1 MNFYN
6 EIKNKLIDNEIY
18 IRVKDYSKNQN
29 TVMTYFEIGKLLHKA
44 GSKYGESIIIE
55 YSNKLKLEVGKKY
68 NERTLRSMRQFY
80 TMFNDEFWKPVVSK
94 MSWTN
99 FLIIMP
105 LKDKNKMFY
114 YINECI
120 NKNLSKRKLIEK
132 IKNKEYERLPEET
145 KEKLIIKEEN
155 NISDFIKN
163 PIIIITWIY
172 YYSIIYIMHL

>member
-29 TVMTYFEIGKLLHKA
+29 TVMTYFEIGKLLHKV

-94 MSWTN
+94 N
-99 FLIIMP
+99 VL
-105 LKDKNKMFY
+105 D
-114 YINECI
+114 
-120 NKNLSKRKLIEK
+120 
-132 IKNKEYERLPEET
+132 
-145 KEKLIIKEEN
+145 
-155 NISDFIKN
+155 
-163 PIIIITWIY
+163 
-172 YYSIIYIMHL
+172 